1 MLNVIGGGRLRSQ
14 AGSILFV
21 VAAGIVVFIGIAGL
35 AIDLGMLY
43 NVRTDLQNAMDAAAM
58 AAALQL
64 DGTATGINRAVTQ
77 AMLATNNY
85 YFNTTPVDVTAADV
99 TFCNT
104 RDVVYVDQAA
114 AAPIAGNIR
123 FVRVAQQ

>member
-1 MLNVIGGGRLRSQ
+1 MFNIVAKSPLKNQ

-58 AAALQL
+58 AGASRL
-64 DGTATGINRAVTQ
+64 DGKATGINGAVTE
-77 AMLATNNY
+77 AIAATNNY
-85 YFNTTPVDVTAADV
+85 YFNTTPVDVTPADV
-99 TFCNT
+99 TFSAN
-104 RDVVYVDQAA
+104 RDSGYVDQ
-114 AAPIAGNIR
+114 
-123 FVRVAQQ
+123 